1 MPDIMTP
8 AQVAECRE
16 RVERATEGPWMAG
29 DSNEGCWPAPPQW
42 EVQSDTWANPH
53 HYPDDELLP
62 EMCLQIEWYGGNTE
76 ADASFIAHA
85 RTDIPALCATV
96 EALRE
101 ENERLRG
108 LLCEWLAEFPECI
121 YDDGGGCSG
130 SLPDPAT
137 WFDLITRS
145 ATALEGER

>member
-1 MPDIMTP
+1 MPDILTLER
-8 AQVAECRE
+8 VAECRE
-16 RVERATEGPWMAG
+16 RAERATEELDWGVLKTLA
-29 DSNEGCWPAPPQW
+29 SLC
-42 EVQSDTWANPH
+42 
-53 HYPDDELLP
+53 DD
-62 EMCLQIEWYGGNTE
+62 N
-76 ADASFIAHA
+76 ADALAAIELHKHA